1 MSYPM
6 LPPPGYPVVRPDHPR
21 ATTSMVLGILGLVV
35 CAFCAPFA
43 WSIGGKTVKEIDASG
58 GAYGARGQAQA
69 GYIMG
74 IIGTILLGLTVVGF
88 VLWLIFAVILGVT
101 SSTSGP

>member
-6 LPPPGYPVVRPDHPR
+6 VPPPGYPVVRPDHPR
-21 ATTSMVLGILGLVV
+21 ATTAMVLGILGLVV
-35 CAFCAPFA
+35 CGICAPFA
-43 WSIGGKTVKEIDASG
+43 WSIGGKAVKEIEASG
-58 GAYGARGQAQA
+58 GAYGGRGQAQA

-74 IIGTILLGLTVVGF
+74 IIGTILMGIGVVLGVI
-88 VLWLIFAVILGVT
+88 WLIFVVILGVA